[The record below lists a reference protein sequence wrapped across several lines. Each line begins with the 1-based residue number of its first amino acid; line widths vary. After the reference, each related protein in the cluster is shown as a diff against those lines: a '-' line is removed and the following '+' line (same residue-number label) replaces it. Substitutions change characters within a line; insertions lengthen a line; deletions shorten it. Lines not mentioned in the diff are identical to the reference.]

1 MASSP
6 QAPTTVKD
14 PGRVRELGQAIRDRK
29 LSPVELTRRYLDRI
43 AEADPH
49 VQCWRQ
55 LDAERA
61 LAVAEERRREAEA
74 GQSAVYCMGFRRR

>member
-55 LDAERA
+55 LDAERWRWPRSGG
-61 LAVAEERRREAEA
+61 VRPRRDT
-74 GQSAVYCMGFRRR
+74 SAVYCMGFRWR